1 MYRSTPHGE
10 HIPVLL
16 TEVLEVLNPQPGE
29 IAFDGTLGFAGHAVE
44 ILDRLGP
51 AGMLLGTDF
60 DPINLEQARARLT
73 DTGYPFQ
80 LHQGNFAG
88 VQTIVAQHGFDG
100 VDVLLVDLGMSS
112 MQLDQAERGFSY
124 MRDGPL
130 DMRMDPTRGQTAA
143 DLLAH
148 ISEEELLSALEEIGD
163 EANAERIARAIVER
177 RQSQPILRTVE
188 LSQLIGKALGQPVD
202 RSEGRKLRKGHDKW
216 ETHPAARTFQVLR
229 ILVNRELANLDHLL
243 RVLPSVLRP
252 EGRAAIISFHSGED
266 RRVKLAFKQGL
277 GTGIYQRVAEEP
289 IRPLFDEQKI
299 NPRSRSAKL
308 RWAVRSR

>member
-16 TEVLEVLNPQPGE
+16 AEVLEALNPQPGE
-29 IAFDGTLGFAGHAVE
+29 IAFDGTLGFAGHAAE
-44 ILDRLGP
+44 LLDRIGP
-51 AGMLLGTDF
+51 TGMLLGTDF

-73 DTGYPFQ
+73 EVGHPFH
-80 LHQGNFAG
+80 LHHGNYAG
-88 VQTIVAQHGFDG
+88 VQTIIGQHGCEG

-112 MQLDQAERGFSY
+112 MQLDEAERGFSY

-143 DLLAH
+143 ELLAH
-148 ISEEELLSALEEIGD
+148 ISEEELRTALVEIGD
-163 EANAERIARAIVER
+163 EPNAEWIARAIVEHR
-177 RQSQPILRTVE
+177 RTQPILRTVE
-188 LSQLIGKALGQPVD
+188 LTQLIGKALGQIVD
-202 RSEGRKLRKGHDKW
+202 KSEGRKLRKGKDKW

-243 RVLPSVLRP
+243 RVLPDALRP
-252 EGRAAIISFHSGED
+252 GGRAAIISFHSGED
-266 RRVKLAFKQGL
+266 RRVKHAFKQGL
-277 GTGIYQRVAEEP
+277 AMGVYDRIADDP
-289 IRPLFDEQKI
+289 IRPLFDEQKN

-308 RWAVRSR
+308 RWAVRGV

>member
-16 TEVLEVLNPQPGE
+16 SDVLEVLNPQPGE
-29 IAFDGTLGFAGHAVE
+29 IAFDGTLGFAGHAAE
-44 ILDRLGP
+44 LLDRVGP
-51 AGMLLGTDF
+51 TGMLLGTDF

-73 DTGYPFQ
+73 LVGHPFH
-80 LHQGNFAG
+80 LHHGNYAG
-88 VQTIVAQHGFDG
+88 VQTIVAQHGYDG

-112 MQLDQAERGFSY
+112 MQLDEAERGFSY

-143 DLLAH
+143 HLLAH
-148 ISEEELLSALEEIGD
+148 IPEDELRTSLEEIGD
-163 EANAERIARAIVER
+163 EPNAEWIARAIVEHR
-177 RQSQPILRTVE
+177 KTQPILRTVE
-188 LSQLIGKALGQPVD
+188 LSQLIGKATGMQVD
-202 RSEGRKLRKGHDKW
+202 RSEGHKLRKGKDKW

-252 EGRAAIISFHSGED
+252 GGRAGIISFHSGED
-266 RRVKLAFKQGL
+266 RRVKHAFKEGL
-277 GTGIYQRVAEEP
+277 AKGFYQQIAEDP
-289 IRPLFDEQKI
+289 IRPLFDEQRD

-308 RWAVRSR
+308 RWAVRV